1 MAAAAGRDRIRPGEE
16 PGVKGYVLIVEDE
29 PAMARALADNLESEG
44 LSVRIAPDGVTA
56 QKLWREV
63 EPDLVVL
70 DVMLPKVGGLEL
82 CRRMRVAGFQ
92 TPVLFL
98 SAKGAPEERTEGL
111 RVGGDDYMGKPFHL
125 PEFLARVANLLRRR
139 EETRAAP
146 EYCFGGHRLDFRT
159 WTARLGDGRTE
170 VLGERE
176 LAIFKLL
183 TERAGEV
190 VSRDEILDRVW
201 GQEVFPSSRTIDNFV
216 VRLRRLFEPDPANP
230 VYLHTVWGVGYR
242 FTPEGSGKATGDA
255 RLLEGVSDKES
266 V

>member
-1 MAAAAGRDRIRPGEE
+1 M
-16 PGVKGYVLIVEDE
+16 KGCVLIVEDE
-29 PAMARALADNLESEG
+29 AALAQALLDNLESEG
-44 LSVRIAPDGVTA
+44 LSVRVAPDGAAA
-56 QKLWREV
+56 QELWRELG
-63 EPDLVVL
+63 PDLVVL

-82 CRRMRVAGFQ
+82 CRRMRAAGFS

-98 SAKGAPEERTEGL
+98 SAKGAPEQRTEGL

-139 EETRAAP
+139 EETRAAL
-146 EYCFGGHRLDFRT
+146 EYRFGGHRVDFRT
-159 WTARLGDGRTE
+159 WTARLGDGRSE

-183 TERAGEV
+183 AERAGEV

-242 FTPEGSGKATGDA
+242 FTPEGSGKAAGATPG
-255 RLLEGVSDKES
+255 LEGLSDKES